1 MATIRKREYS
11 YQIRVSCGYDIY
23 GRQIVRTKTWK
34 PSSKMTPKQL
44 EKELNKQAVL
54 FEKMC
59 TEEGYAASST
69 KLSNFIEQWKVE
81 YAETHWKNTTL
92 DNVQSKINRINE
104 EIGHIQLGKINKKNI
119 QHLIQS
125 LLSGNEKHK
134 PLGQRQ

>member
-59 TEEGYAASST
+59 TEDLPY
-69 KLSNFIEQWKVE
+69 Q
-81 YAETHWKNTTL
+81 
-92 DNVQSKINRINE
+92 D
-104 EIGHIQLGKINKKNI
+104 GKD
-119 QHLIQS
+119 H
-125 LLSGNEKHK
+125 
-134 PLGQRQ
+134 